1 MTMWTS
7 EIGVHMAV
15 HMDAT
20 PPYSW
25 DQNFVKFSTYGSP
38 EGSNP
43 TEKNLLPGPVG
54 FLCAV

>member
-15 HMDAT
+15 HMAAT
-20 PPYSW
+20 PTYSH

-38 EGSNP
+38 EVSNP
-43 TEKNLLPGPVG
+43 TEKTYSWGL
-54 FLCAV
+54 